1 MNWSRFRRDAVRTTV
16 GKQWH
21 VSALGI
27 GVAVLYTLAMMV
39 AGTAF
44 DLPEAVTYAGGAVAG
59 FVAGVALGTNP
70 VDAFAYG
77 VRAGGIGMTLVSV
90 AVGVGSFALWFDA
103 SGRAFLLV
111 SSLIGM
117 LGIVMLVPVY
127 ALAGG
132 FFAAIGTVL
141 RRLVLPS
148 EYNPPAR

>member
-1 MNWSRFRRDAVRTTV
+1 MNWNRFRRDAVRTTF
-16 GKQWH
+16 GKRWR
-21 VSALGI
+21 VSVLGV
-27 GVAVLYTLAMMV
+27 GVAALYTLAMVV
-39 AGTAF
+39 AGTVL
-44 DLPEAVTYAGGAVAG
+44 DLPTAVTYAGGAVAG

-77 VRAGGIGMTLVSV
+77 VRAGGVGMALVSV
-90 AVGVGSFALWFDA
+90 VVGVGSFALWFSA
-103 SGRAFLLV
+103 SGQAFLLV

-132 FFAAIGTVL
+132 FFASLGTVL
-141 RRLVLPS
+141 RRVVLPS